1 MQDINDYLDDDK
13 FEAVLD
19 NASSE
24 QIAMITR
31 QAGLFLANDINET
44 VPTAIDK
51 AIDTIL
57 KPLAS
62 GSPSG
67 RPNFEAIT
75 E

>member
-1 MQDINDYLDDDK
+1 
-13 FEAVLD
+13 
-19 NASSE
+19 
-24 QIAMITR
+24 MITR